1 MGESVEKRR
10 PIVAGKE
17 GIVLVGFENGCFI
30 LDLSNERYSGCTL
43 TSSKF
48 SFIFIFTVYEAR
60 NGGEQNTA
68 AEGQSCL
75 ILISDI
81 ENSLHEFRKLTRFRA
96 NKESNRKR
104 REREDP
110 GYNSRH

>member
-60 NGGEQNTA
+60 NGGEQNTFGRGGA
-68 AEGQSCL
+68 ILFNFDIGYREFPPRVSQVNSFQSKQR
-75 ILISDI
+75 I
-81 ENSLHEFRKLTRFRA
+81 E
-96 NKESNRKR
+96 
-104 REREDP
+104 P
-110 GYNSRH
+110 